1 MVKKPAYTF
10 SNERLLDMI
19 DQQVFKKRFSV
30 ATPAQKK
37 RALDISKLAIYPK
50 PIMLMDRKNF
60 VSKYIGYLEAELKS
74 VGSLKDRM
82 GFVVEIMSLYEET
95 NKEASQ
101 VYLRTTDNFV
111 NTLPL
116 VADALNRFYNAN
128 EMLIG
133 SMHKMLYGAEVQV
146 RKLSSDKDLE
156 KAKEEVLTVDNGLT
170 ELMV

>member
-1 MVKKPAYTF
+1 
-10 SNERLLDMI
+10 
-19 DQQVFKKRFSV
+19 
-30 ATPAQKK
+30 
-37 RALDISKLAIYPK
+37 
-50 PIMLMDRKNF
+50 
-60 VSKYIGYLEAELKS
+60 
-74 VGSLKDRM
+74 M

-116 VADALNRFYNAN
+116 VADALNRFYSAN